1 VFESLEK
8 IDEPTLQL
16 VVPSYYLLM
25 RKFAPGIRD
34 STVIRSFRTNIRKY
48 LDEKFWTS
56 MKAFHWMATFLDPSF
71 KHLDFIPQTS
81 NDEVHFKR
89 NLVKDIDNWITAE
102 MQSVADKLAEAE
114 HTNSNEEPRY
124 NGVSVHFVPVNTEII
139 VMFVNDVI

>member
-56 MKAFHWMATFLDPSF
+56 MKALHWMATFLDPSF
-71 KHLDFIPQTS
+71 KHLDIIPQTS
-81 NDEVHFKR
+81 NDDV
-89 NLVKDIDNWITAE
+89 
-102 MQSVADKLAEAE
+102 MLA
-114 HTNSNEEPRY
+114 
-124 NGVSVHFVPVNTEII
+124 GLK
-139 VMFVNDVI
+139 